1 VTALAHL
8 RQVIA
13 ALDESVVTA
22 LCARARFRR
31 NDSLYTLNGNPLASL
46 PELARAFN
54 QSATQAGRI
63 HLLRPLYLRLLLPEL
78 CEPGADPDPAVCI
91 SADSACLDA
100 IARRLAQSVH
110 IATRKREALPPAL
123 QRALSTGD
131 PQQVEI
137 AITHEA
143 VEGEVLTRVQTL
155 AAAQAHSPDIPP
167 RLVAIYRNWLIPLSR
182 NIQVHGLLHRGTF

>member
-1 VTALAHL
+1 M
-8 RQVIA
+8 
-13 ALDESVVTA
+13 
-22 LCARARFRR
+22 C
-31 NDSLYTLNGNPLASL
+31 
-46 PELARAFN
+46 
-54 QSATQAGRI
+54 
-63 HLLRPLYLRLLLPEL
+63 PLYLRLLLPEL